1 MRLGINGLGRTGR
14 MVLSRAMENSA
25 RQIEL
30 VAANDLTS
38 IDELAYL
45 IKYDSVHGKAGFKL
59 NKEAIH

>member
-30 VAANDLTS
+30 VAANDRNL
-38 IDELAYL
+38 
-45 IKYDSVHGKAGFKL
+45 H
-59 NKEAIH
+59 